1 MTFSNLSINKQTNK
15 KYSFDEGYNYCWPT
29 PILITKIQDKVL
41 LEKVVN
47 HVIANYLTETTDK
60 SGVTATNG
68 YTFDKDLELR
78 SEKNLLDDSFFKE
91 FKEKEIIPVFEKYLK
106 EQLNIDLKKEKYF
119 LKSWLN
125 GSGVTFKEGYAMPEH
140 NHSGSHLSAVF
151 YLLNENENLGGALS
165 VRDPRTN
172 ANRGYQINTNFSK
185 MFDDKRFEPKTGD
198 VILFPSFIYHG
209 VELFFGKLRI
219 SMPVDLVLLNN
230 DNHE

>member
-1 MTFSNLSINKQTNK
+1 MTFSNLSINKQTNE
-15 KYSFDEGYNYCWPT
+15 KYSLNPDYNYCWPT
-29 PILITKIQDKVL
+29 PILVTQIEDKIL
-41 LEKVVN
+41 LEKIVN
-47 HVIANYLTETTDK
+47 HVITNYLTETTDK
-60 SGVTATNG
+60 SGTIATNG
-68 YTFDKDLELR
+68 YTFDRDLEFR
-78 SEKNLLDDSFFKE
+78 SEKNLLNDSFFDE

-151 YLLNENENLGGALS
+151 YLLNENQNLGGTLNI
-165 VRDPRTN
+165 RDPRAN

-185 MFDDKRFEPKTGD
+185 MFDDKRFQPKTGD
-198 VILFPSFIYHG
+198 VILFPSFVYHG
-209 VELFFGKLRI
+209 VESFFGKLRI